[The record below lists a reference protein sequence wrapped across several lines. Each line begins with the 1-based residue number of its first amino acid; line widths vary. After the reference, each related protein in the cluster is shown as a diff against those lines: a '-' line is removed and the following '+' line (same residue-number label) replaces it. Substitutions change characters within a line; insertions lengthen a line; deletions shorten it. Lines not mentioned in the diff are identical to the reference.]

1 MQTWF
6 PYSEIPRDQLDKEKC
21 QQSKLQECFLVSPK
35 ETDIENPTLTC
46 VQKCPHPGQHWCSFS
61 LFLCASQMAINGIL
75 TPGRTN
81 WELVTLLQQPMTY
94 GKNKH
99 KLPRLSELYFWII
112 LDTNEIFYRCSC
124 IKENFSFN
132 STNVLS
138 CKTKCSE
145 I

>member
-94 GKNKH
+94 GKINTN
-99 KLPRLSELYFWII
+99 F
-112 LDTNEIFYRCSC
+112 LDIQNYTFE
-124 IKENFSFN
+124 
-132 STNVLS
+132 
-138 CKTKCSE
+138 
-145 I
+145 